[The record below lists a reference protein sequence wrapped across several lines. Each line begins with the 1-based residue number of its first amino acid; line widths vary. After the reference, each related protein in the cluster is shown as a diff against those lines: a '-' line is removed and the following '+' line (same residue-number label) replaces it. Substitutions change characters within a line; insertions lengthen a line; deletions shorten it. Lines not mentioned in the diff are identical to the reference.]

1 MAQNLLAALA
11 LAGILQRAPGA
22 RGLRVTHR
30 FLAHAEGTAGRYRTL
45 GLTGD
50 ESDVLTAALSTWDD
64 YRQDPRAGAQLLRD
78 MLADRDQ
85 LGAIRPVFPAIESFM
100 AAA

>member
-1 MAQNLLAALA
+1 MAQNLLASLA
-11 LAGILQRAPGA
+11 LAGVLQRAPAA

-30 FLAHAEGTAGRYRTL
+30 FLAHAEGTAGRFRTL

-50 ESDVLTAALSTWDD
+50 ECDVLAAALSTWDD
-64 YRQDPRAGAQLLRD
+64 FRQDPRAGAALLRD

-85 LGAIRPVFPAIESFM
+85 LGALRPVFPGLDTFS

>member
-22 RGLRVTHR
+22 RRLRVNPR

-50 ESDVLTAALSTWDD
+50 EYDVLAAALGTWDD
-64 YRQDPRAGAQLLRD
+64 FRQDPRAAASMLRE

-85 LGAIRPVFPAIESFM
+85 LGALRPVFPAIETFS

>member
-11 LAGILQRAPGA
+11 LAGVLQRAPGA

-30 FLAHAEGTAGRYRTL
+30 FLAHAEGTAGRFRML
-45 GLTGD
+45 GLAGD
-50 ESDVLTAALSTWDD
+50 ESDVLANALSTWDD
-64 YRQDPRAGAQLLRD
+64 YRQDPRAGAGLLRD

-85 LGAIRPVFPAIESFM
+85 LGSLRPVFPAIESFS